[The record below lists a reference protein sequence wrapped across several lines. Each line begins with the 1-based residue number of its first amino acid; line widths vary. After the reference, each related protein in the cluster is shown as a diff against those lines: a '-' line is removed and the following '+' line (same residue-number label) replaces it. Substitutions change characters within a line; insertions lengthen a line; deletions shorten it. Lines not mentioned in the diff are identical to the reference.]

1 MCYGTKKILL
11 IGNGFD
17 LRTGVKT
24 TFREFIRFIIYGV
37 IWHNYS
43 KSEVLKT
50 IITNDKHLTFK
61 VDSEIPP
68 EEIFPKYFNEKI
80 KNKVKT
86 IADVQ
91 REEERKKREKDH
103 PGEKLL
109 PSKHPLEI
117 LLEIDQKEKKEE
129 EKEEEKRITV
139 FDYCRMLIDTEFG
152 KYFFKHL
159 LKSPY
164 LEEALRIDLSSPIQ
178 WFFGYKV
185 DNHDANDKFLRWSV
199 IYGLKDAEAEM
210 GEHNCIPNDTS
221 LGEGLETIAHI
232 VENNLNINRGNIA
245 LWSDVETV
253 IELFVTR
260 DKNLKNKYNLEDD
273 DLPKWNDETLK
284 SFSEGVDIFE
294 LLLTKYLAAIQ
305 NSINIDEN
313 FADEFIDEI
322 ENNHKESFDQ
332 RSHNVMMLS
341 NLLQNPLYVPDIVIN
356 YNYTNIAERIYQK
369 APQKPHYPLPRPQH
383 IHINGSLEP
392 KYAPSREGF
401 ATNIVIG
408 YTNHNNIDVQKEL
421 YHFEKSS
428 RRIVKNT
435 EFFNLETH
443 LHGYDN
449 FDLLII
455 GHSCCTADS
464 DVIGSLLEHDKL
476 QNALILCHTKDDLI
490 SINNNIRHI
499 LKPEKYGELMTHKA
513 GVGNHNLF
521 YAVERPKEENKNQES
536 KKKRLVHVQKKAS
549 LGEKIGKL
557 LTRRSRKIVKTA
569 Q

>member
-1 MCYGTKKILL
+1 MSEQTKKILL

-24 TFREFIRFIIYGV
+24 TFREFIRFVIYGV
-37 IWHNYS
+37 IWHNYHKS
-43 KSEVLKT
+43 KLLKHQFIRLSGEKSAKKCLNT
-50 IITNDKHLTFK
+50 YYKI
-61 VDSEIPP
+61 
-68 EEIFPKYFNEKI
+68 KI
-80 KNKVKT
+80 KNKVTYVAT
-86 IADVQ
+86 IQ
-91 REEERKKREKDH
+91 RKKENNN
-103 PGEKLL
+103 
-109 PSKHPLEI
+109 SKHPLEI
-117 LLEIDQKEKKEE
+117 LLDLPPEEQKI
-129 EKEEEKRITV
+129 ITEN
-139 FDYCRMLIDTEFG
+139 CRKLIDTEFG

-159 LKSPY
+159 LKSQY
-164 LEEALRIDLSSPIQ
+164 LEEALKVDLSAPELLLLFLDHSVDDDNDYS
-178 WFFGYKV
+178 FKNKV
-185 DNHDANDKFLRWSV
+185 LRWSV
-199 IYGLKDAEAEM
+199 IYGLQDTWAEM
-210 GEHNCIPNDTS
+210 GEHNCIPNDTR
-221 LGEGLETIAHI
+221 LEEGLETIAHI
-232 VENNLNINRGNIA
+232 VEDNFDKNRGNIA

-253 IELFVTR
+253 IELFVTGDQKLK
-260 DKNLKNKYNLEDD
+260 DKYSVNNA
-273 DLPKWNDETLK
+273 DLPTWNNETLK
-284 SFSEGVDIFE
+284 SFSEGLDIFE

-322 ENNHKESFDQ
+322 ENNHKESYDQ
-332 RSHNVMMLS
+332 RSRNMLLP
-341 NLLQNPLYVPDIVIN
+341 NLLKNPLYVPDIVIN

-369 APQKPHYPLPRPQH
+369 APQKPHYPLPRPHH

-392 KYAPSREGF
+392 KYTPSREGF

-408 YTNHNNIDVQKEL
+408 YTNHNNSDVQKEL

-435 EFFNLETH
+435 EFFNLDYYMK
-443 LHGYDN
+443 GFDN

-476 QNALILCHTKDDLI
+476 NNALILCHTKDDLI

-499 LKPEKYGELMTHKA
+499 LKPEKYGELMTHN
-513 GVGNHNLF
+513 VGERDHNLF

-536 KKKRLVHVQKKAS
+536 KRKSLVQVQRKAS
-549 LGEKIGKL
+549 LRKKIGKL
-557 LTRRSRKIVKTA
+557 LTRRSRKKVKTA